1 MAVGHELGRW
11 ERLFAA
17 RTRTAAGDAIAAI
30 MALANRTDIISFCGG
45 IPDPVTFPG
54 EELAEILRELVA
66 GDPTAFQY
74 TPTAGLESTREY
86 IADPLERLDGIRPR
100 PDELMGTSGG

>member
-1 MAVGHELGRW
+1 MAVGQEPGGW

-54 EELAEILRELVA
+54 EDLAEILRELVA
-66 GDPTAFQY
+66 RDPTAFQY
-74 TPTAGLESTREY
+74 TPTAGLESLREY
-86 IADPLERLDGIRPR
+86 LAERLERLDGLRPAG
-100 PDELMGTSGG
+100 DELMVTSGG